1 MQYATKSTGMK
12 KDIGWA
18 TTKETRKYQGIQKYQ
33 NTVMIYVKKK
43 GQSPHWHIY
52 IPTTVLM
59 KVSEIGMSKIAD
71 WLYTQQNNHNF
82 TDNAFK
88 LIFGNK

>member
-43 GQSPHWHIY
+43 VNLHID
-52 IPTTVLM
+52 I
-59 KVSEIGMSKIAD
+59 
-71 WLYTQQNNHNF
+71 F
-82 TDNAFK
+82 TYQ
-88 LIFGNK
+88 LPY